1 MVANADSPTDP
12 SERLPTRDAVERA
25 PRRLLHP
32 GSSTKAAIV
41 VVEGPDG
48 PRLMKDVSVMHPL
61 VRWIYGRRVLLRE
74 ERALTALYGMVGVPK
89 LYGRI
94 DSDALLM
101 EFITGETLRRQ
112 FDKPRLTKAC
122 VALAD
127 RVASLHERGVVHL
140 DLRQKH
146 NVLVD
151 AEGGVVLI
159 DFQSALVLGHSGWR
173 GLLLRLLAPLDRMAV
188 LKHRARYVPEGLD
201 ANDRKRARRMH
212 RLGQLWIFHRLG
224 PLLRA
229 LFGGSRRR
237 SQRSP

>member
-1 MVANADSPTDP
+1 MVANADSPTAASDP
-12 SERLPTRDAVERA
+12 HPTRDAIGRS
-25 PRRLLHP
+25 PQRLLHP
-32 GSSTKAAIV
+32 GSATKAAIV
-41 VVEGPDG
+41 VVEGPEG

-61 VRWIYGRRVLLRE
+61 VRAIYGRRVLRRE
-74 ERALTALYGMVGVPK
+74 ERALTALDGMEGVPK

-94 DSDALLM
+94 DGDALLM
-101 EFITGETLRRQ
+101 EFITAETLRRQ
-112 FDKPRLTKAC
+112 FDKSRLTKAC

-127 RVASLHERGVVHL
+127 RVASLHGRGVVHL
-140 DLRQKH
+140 DLRQKR

-151 AEGGVVLI
+151 AEGGVVII

-188 LKHRARYVPEGLD
+188 LKHRARYVPESLD
-201 ANDRKRARRMH
+201 ANDQKRARRLH
-212 RLGQLWIFHRLG
+212 RLGQLWFFHRLG